1 MHESVADVQSS
12 DGQVATVSTL
22 VMPEVSAGQYVLVDR
37 GFIIQTISADEAQ
50 VILALYDEMNSLG
63 EPA

>member
-1 MHESVADVQSS
+1 
-12 DGQVATVSTL
+12 
-22 VMPEVSAGQYVLVDR
+22 MPEVSAGQYVLVDR

>member
-1 MHESVADVQSS
+1 VRAAVADVEFAN
-12 DGQVATVSTL
+12 GQVASASTL
-22 VMPEVSAGQYVLVDR
+22 LAPAVRVHDYVLVDR

-50 VILALYDEMNSLG
+50 AILALYDEMSALV